1 MRVALQAGEVD
12 SHIVAH
18 APAAPGVVVK
28 IVTVQIHITLGEP
41 QAIAV
46 THAVAG
52 QRVGEK
58 IDVQVQAAGPFH
70 IKFRAGAVGHFFHL
84 PTHHGVAAG
93 GFKSTVGKFPRRS
106 PGGLC
111 GAFLELFLLLEW
123 KLRDHALRKSSVLAV
138 GKGPVLRVLWP
149 LKENFRRGETRFERF
164 NVGGVDEYDKSLLIS
179 EMNLFREWLIE
190 KHLNIKLSDSQ
201 VKILTTLFDLLVNN
215 ALQQPKVFVHRD
227 FHSRNLMV
235 TKENNPGVIDYQ
247 DAVYGPISYDLVS
260 ILKDCYIKWPKE
272 EIDKWID
279 FYLNK
284 LYEEKAQYRINRDE
298 FVRWFDLMGVQ
309 RHLKA
314 SGIFTRLS
322 HRDGKHNFLE
332 DIPRTLSY
340 ILDLK
345 ETYEELQ
352 PICIILE
359 ELVLPR
365 LKENE

>member
-1 MRVALQAGEVD
+1 MPDRYNSLQNWLTEILGTSAFNLKPASED
-12 SHIVAH
+12 ASFRTYHRLFLKNKTFIVMD
-18 APAAPGVVVK
+18 APPEQENCKPFIK
-28 IVTVQIHITLGEP
+28 ITKKLRACDVNVPIIHNVNIEQG
-41 QAIAV
+41 
-46 THAVAG
+46 
-52 QRVGEK
+52 
-58 IDVQVQAAGPFH
+58 
-70 IKFRAGAVGHFFHL
+70 
-84 PTHHGVAAG
+84 
-93 GFKSTVGKFPRRS
+93 
-106 PGGLC
+106 
-111 GAFLELFLLLEW
+111 FLLLSDLGNDLYLN
-123 KLRDHALRKSSVLAV
+123 KLNKSSIYELYSDALSTLVSIQVLV
-138 GKGPVLRVLWP
+138 
-149 LKENFRRGETRFERF
+149 

-284 LYEEKAQYRINRDE
+284 LYEEKAQYRINRNE

-314 SGIFTRLS
+314 SGIFARLS

-365 LKENE
+365 LKENK

>member
-1 MRVALQAGEVD
+1 MPDRYNSLQNWLTEILGTSAFNLKPASGD
-12 SHIVAH
+12 ASFRTYHRLFLKNKTFIVMD
-18 APAAPGVVVK
+18 APPKQENCKVFIKITKKLRACGVNVP
-28 IVTVQIHITLGEP
+28 IIHNVNIEQG
-41 QAIAV
+41 
-46 THAVAG
+46 
-52 QRVGEK
+52 
-58 IDVQVQAAGPFH
+58 
-70 IKFRAGAVGHFFHL
+70 
-84 PTHHGVAAG
+84 
-93 GFKSTVGKFPRRS
+93 
-106 PGGLC
+106 
-111 GAFLELFLLLEW
+111 FLLLSDLGNDLYLN
-123 KLRDHALRKSSVLAV
+123 KLNKSSIYELYSDALSTLVAIQVLV
-138 GKGPVLRVLWP
+138 
-149 LKENFRRGETRFERF
+149 

-272 EIDKWID
+272 EIDKWVD

-314 SGIFTRLS
+314 SGIFARLS

>member
-1 MRVALQAGEVD
+1 MSDRYNSLQNWLTEILGTSVFNLKPASGD
-12 SHIVAH
+12 ASFRTYHRLFLKNKTFIVMD
-18 APAAPGVVVK
+18 APPEQENCKVFIK
-28 IVTVQIHITLGEP
+28 ITKKLRACDVNVPIIHNVNIEQG
-41 QAIAV
+41 
-46 THAVAG
+46 
-52 QRVGEK
+52 
-58 IDVQVQAAGPFH
+58 
-70 IKFRAGAVGHFFHL
+70 
-84 PTHHGVAAG
+84 
-93 GFKSTVGKFPRRS
+93 
-106 PGGLC
+106 
-111 GAFLELFLLLEW
+111 FLLLSDLGNDLYLN
-123 KLRDHALRKSSVLAV
+123 KLNKSSIYELYSDALSTLVAIQVLV
-138 GKGPVLRVLWP
+138 
-149 LKENFRRGETRFERF
+149 

-272 EIDKWID
+272 EIDKWVD

-314 SGIFTRLS
+314 SGIFARLS

>member
-1 MRVALQAGEVD
+1 MPDRYNSLQNWLTE
-12 SHIVAH
+12 
-18 APAAPGVVVK
+18 
-28 IVTVQIHITLGEP
+28 TLGTSAFNLKPASGDASFRTYHRLFLKNKTFIVMDAPPE
-41 QAIAV
+41 QENCKVFI
-46 THAVAG
+46 
-52 QRVGEK
+52 K
-58 IDVQVQAAGPFH
+58 ITKKLRACDVNVPIIHNVNIEQG
-70 IKFRAGAVGHFFHL
+70 
-84 PTHHGVAAG
+84 
-93 GFKSTVGKFPRRS
+93 
-106 PGGLC
+106 
-111 GAFLELFLLLEW
+111 FLLLSDLGNDLYLN
-123 KLRDHALRKSSVLAV
+123 KLNKSSIYELYSDALSTLVAIQVLV
-138 GKGPVLRVLWP
+138 
-149 LKENFRRGETRFERF
+149 

-190 KHLNIKLSDSQ
+190 KHLNIKLSDGQ

-272 EIDKWID
+272 EIDKWVD

-314 SGIFTRLS
+314 SGIFARLS